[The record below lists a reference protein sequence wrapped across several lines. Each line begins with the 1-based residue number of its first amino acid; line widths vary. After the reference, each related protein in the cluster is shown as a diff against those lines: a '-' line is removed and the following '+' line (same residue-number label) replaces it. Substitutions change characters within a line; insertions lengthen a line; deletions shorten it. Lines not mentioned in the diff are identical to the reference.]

1 MKILKFSASW
11 CSPCKILDYTL
22 KDYDKYPIEKLSIE
36 DNPDKILEYNVMKV
50 PTLIVLNDKEE
61 ELSRISGMI
70 GRESFEKWI
79 EEVEDGKQY

>member
-11 CSPCKILDYTL
+11 CSPCKILDYIL

-70 GRESFEKWI
+70 SRESFEKWI